1 MRREVRDGSERMRQ
15 GSVCHRNV
23 FGATSRRLTLMW
35 HHDGGRPA
43 PSMSYTSRPMLSV
56 SPARLQARIGALA
69 RFGALPGGGVTRTC
83 WSPPHEEARA
93 WLLAEIKAAGLTPWV
108 DTAGNVF
115 GGLGFTGFAAA
126 TGAVLTGSHIDTVPE
141 GGILDGA
148 LGVLAGLEC
157 LQTIRDGGAA
167 PRKPLGVVAWSDEE
181 GRYGS
186 LFGSRAFCGRLD
198 VAAIPTMASVDGER
212 LTDAMRRAGFDA
224 LRAPDAAAPAGA
236 VDAYVELHIEQ
247 GARLEE
253 AGIPIGVVDTIVGVR
268 RARVVFL
275 GQADHAGTTPMERR
289 RDAFLAAADYA
300 LKARELVVTRGGPRA
315 VTNVGVVQVHPG
327 ASNIV
332 PGRAE
337 LVHEMRDPDP
347 AVLER
352 LARECAEL
360 AQDVARARSIVVE
373 VRPMSATMPAPC
385 APRILSAIEAS
396 CGALGLPSR
405 RLYSAAGHDAQNL
418 AAVTDAGMVFIPSRG
433 GRSHRVD
440 EMSDA
445 AAIERGANVLLH
457 TLLRLAV

>member
-1 MRREVRDGSERMRQ
+1 
-15 GSVCHRNV
+15 
-23 FGATSRRLTLMW
+23 
-35 HHDGGRPA
+35 
-43 PSMSYTSRPMLSV
+43 MLAIS
-56 SPARLQARIGALA
+56 AERLQSRIAALA
-69 RFGALPGGGVTRTC
+69 RFGGLPGGGVTRMC
-83 WSPPHEEARA
+83 WSAPHEEARA

-115 GGLGFTGFAAA
+115 GGLGLTAFDTARP
-126 TGAVLTGSHIDTVPE
+126 AVLTGSHIDTVPE

-157 LQTIRDGGAA
+157 LQTIRAA
-167 PRKPLGVVAWSDEE
+167 GQTPGKPLGVVAWSDEE

-198 VAAIPTMASVDGER
+198 VAAIPTMAAVDGER
-212 LTDAMRRAGFDA
+212 LVDAMRRAGFDA
-224 LRAPDAAAPAGA
+224 LRAPEARAPAGA

-253 AGIPIGVVDTIVGVR
+253 AGVPIGVVDTIVGVR
-268 RARVVFL
+268 RARVVFH

-315 VTNVGVVQVHPG
+315 VTNFGVVHVHPG

-337 LVHEMRDPDP
+337 LVHEMRDPDGG
-347 AVLER
+347 VLER
-352 LARECAEL
+352 LARECAAL
-360 AQDVARARSIVVE
+360 AEDVARARAIRVE
-373 VRPMSATMPAPC
+373 VRPMSATTPAPC
-385 APRILSAIEAS
+385 ASRVQAAIEAA
-396 CGALGLPSR
+396 CETLGHPR
-405 RLYSAAGHDAQNL
+405 QHLYSAAGHDAQNL
-418 AAVTDAGMVFIPSRG
+418 AAVCDAGMVFIPSRG

-457 TLLRLAV
+457 TLLRLAT